1 MNVLGGLAIVGL
13 LLGTVLIGVASVLD
27 AHKRSAEVPERAR
40 RFVPPDWF
48 VPSSFIHR
56 WAHRESAAD
65 SRTVVGEL

>member
-40 RFVPPDWF
+40 RFVPPD
-48 VPSSFIHR
+48 
-56 WAHRESAAD
+56 
-65 SRTVVGEL
+65 